1 MNTHFSRSLVVSA
14 LLMLSACGSAL
25 NYTPHAGPFIPVDV
39 VSTPFNPASQ
49 PCNTT
54 FTRTDLPHLTAGEP
68 GGSALYASNGSGVAV
83 GDLNGD
89 QRPDLVFGN
98 ITGTVTIFVN
108 DGNFAFHPVSTTLD
122 DVRSLAI
129 VDSNGDGTREL
140 VATRRFAPPIIGTF
154 QNDALT
160 YALIPGVY
168 GAFYAMGWQDLDAN
182 GTLELVLGSY
192 DNEQL
197 QQQGLIFTT
206 RGGGGVFVYSDS
218 NGTFVGNR
226 LNQRAQALAIIFPDL
241 NHDGRADILVGNDF
255 NEPDAAW
262 NVTTDGYTAVAPF
275 SQTTENTMSL
285 DYADT
290 DNNGFLDI
298 YATDMKPYAQDV
310 TTMAQWLP
318 AMKKLTRPL
327 SADDPQ
333 YTENTL
339 HTWDGTRWKNTAY
352 DLQLDATGWSWS
364 ATFADLDNNGWQDL
378 YVVNG
383 MKATDLLN
391 YLPNG
396 ELVEDDMLFETAD
409 GVTYTRSDRGLLNT
423 GSGRAASMADL
434 DNDGDLDVV
443 VNPIDG
449 PAQLYRN
456 NQCGG
461 QSVTITL
468 VDPTSANRDAIGAV
482 VHLATPTGMQTRSV
496 QVSGGYL
503 SGRPTTVHFGLAAAT
518 SASSLD
524 IRWPDGTH
532 STVPM
537 LQSGSHYQITRKAA
551 P

>member
-25 NYTPHAGPFIPVDV
+25 NHTPRAGPLIPVDV
-39 VSTPFNPASQ
+39 VRTPFNRASH

-54 FTRTDLPHLTAGEP
+54 FTRSDLPHMTTGEP
-68 GGSALYASNGSGVAV
+68 GGSALYASNGSGVAI

-108 DGNFAFHPVSTTLD
+108 DGYFAFHPVSTTLS

-140 VATRRFAPPIIGTF
+140 VATRRFAPPISGTL
-154 QNDALT
+154 QNDAFT
-160 YALIPGVY
+160 YAPIPGIY

-182 GTLELVLGSY
+182 GTLDVVLGSY

-197 QQQGLIFTT
+197 QKQGLIFTT
-206 RGGGGVFVYSDS
+206 RGGGGVFVYTAT
-218 NGTFVGNR
+218 NGTYVANR

-241 NHDGRADILVGNDF
+241 DHDGRPDVLVGNDF
-255 NEPDAAW
+255 NEPDVAW
-262 NVTTDGYTAVAPF
+262 TVSSAGYTAVTPF

-298 YATDMKPYAQDV
+298 YATDMKPYNQDV
-310 TTMAQWLP
+310 ATMARWLP

-327 SADDPQ
+327 TADDPQ

-339 HTWDGTRWKNTAY
+339 HRWDGTSWKNTAY

-383 MKATDLLN
+383 MKASDLLA

-396 ELVEDDMLFETAD
+396 ELAEDDMLFETSD
-409 GVTYTRSDRGLLNT
+409 GVSYTRANRGLLKT

-456 NQCGG
+456 DICDT
-461 QSVTITL
+461 QSIEVTLT
-468 VDPTSANRDAIGAV
+468 DPTSANRDAIGAV
-482 VHLATPTGMQTRSV
+482 VQIETPTGLQTRSV
-496 QVSGGYL
+496 QVSSGYL
-503 SGRPTTVHFGLAAAT
+503 SGRATTVHFGLGGATAAT
-518 SASSLD
+518 NL
-524 IRWPDGTH
+524 IIQWPDGGN
-532 STVPM
+532 STVPL
-537 LQSGSHYQITRKAA
+537 LQSGSHYHITRKAA